1 MPVVD
6 WPKDQPPS
14 PHASSYGRESL
25 RLAWKKTLRLQCP
38 HCGEQHKVSVRD
50 AFLELGPARP
60 TRSDGA
66 RQAACCYVVLTK
78 STYCAVMTSVPARF
92 HRDAEWPPVSE
103 C

>member
-1 MPVVD
+1 MPVLFTCPTTNRQVPTRVHMD
-6 WPKDQPPS
+6 AK
-14 PHASSYGRESL
+14 SL

-50 AFLELGPARP
+50 AFLEFGPARP

-78 STYCAVMTSVPARF
+78 STYCAVMTSVPAMFSQGCRM
-92 HRDAEWPPVSE
+92 ALQ
-103 C
+103 